1 MSGMRNDDFD
11 ELEQYR
17 REPEPERKAEREWT
31 GHVAAAFGSEQQAI
45 AVRDCV
51 IANVHSSGSWSGG
64 QAVVSDNILT
74 IWGLVYRARSAN
86 ANDAEKLII
95 RCVEEHNNTA
105 APDDMVALVS
115 DVKVKTQS
123 SQKLGPG
130 R

>member
-1 MSGMRNDDFD
+1 MSGACCGPQRESAGVSAPVVLGSRVGSRVGGRVGGRLDAGDLVD
-11 ELEQYR
+11 LVEL
-17 REPEPERKAEREWT
+17 PGGT
-31 GHVAAAFGSEQQAI
+31 FLMGSEDADVN
-45 AVRDCV
+45 AGDV
-51 IANVHSSGSWSGG
+51 
-64 QAVVSDNILT
+64 LT